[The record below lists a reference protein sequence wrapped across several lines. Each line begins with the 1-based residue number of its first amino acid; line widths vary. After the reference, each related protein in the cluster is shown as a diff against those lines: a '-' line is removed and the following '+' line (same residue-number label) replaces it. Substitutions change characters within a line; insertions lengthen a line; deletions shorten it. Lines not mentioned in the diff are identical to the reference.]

1 MLFADDS
8 LLAFGLRKRRWGDVG
23 GRSFAPGNLDPLSFC
38 LFLHESVS
46 LHTASEL
53 DGGPRSILFIPPFKD
68 GQNEIQRGKLLT

>member
-23 GRSFAPGNLDPLSFC
+23 GRSFAPGNLDPPSFC